1 MRSALRPGDVAA
13 RLGGDELAA
22 ILVGADEVG
31 AELVTARLREAIAE
45 PMEVQGDW
53 INLTAS
59 IGLGTT
65 TAPVDPRGPLE
76 SADATLFDATRAPQG
91 RRTPR
96 VSRGNAG
103 T

>member
-31 AELVTARLREAIAE
+31 AELVTTRLREAIAE

-59 IGLGTT
+59 IGLVTT
-65 TAPVDPRGPLE
+65 TAPVDPSGLLE
-76 SADATLFDATRAPQG
+76 SADAAMYDRSEEHTSELQSLMRSSYA
-91 RRTPR
+91 
-96 VSRGNAG
+96 V
-103 T
+103 